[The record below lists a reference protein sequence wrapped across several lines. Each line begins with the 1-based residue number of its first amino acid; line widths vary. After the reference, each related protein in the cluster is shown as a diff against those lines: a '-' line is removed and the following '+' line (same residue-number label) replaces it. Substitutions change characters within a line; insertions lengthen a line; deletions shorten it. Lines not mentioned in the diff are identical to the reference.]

1 MATEFIGSI
10 VTVTLNQPRGARVRG
25 LVVGIAE
32 GQRLDLKD
40 VTWLARGNH
49 VVALS
54 IGTVNIKDL
63 EIEPDTKPAI
73 QSQTSSQRSPDPAI
87 LSFDRV
93 VVKSSSK
100 SHIRSLDDATPELT
114 SSSPVKPAMQIET
127 KPSDGTGA
135 TATLTGPFT
144 DLALDDPTVIG
155 MVLDQEQNTPAKG
168 LTRKRTRNRRSV
180 RKSHN
185 DEPQAPSDHA
195 TRNVHTPTRAA
206 GWGEPPFLQ
215 EASVGKKPHPLDA
228 PIHRAEERLARAR
241 RGRRNDIKE
250 DQNGWAT
257 EEATD
262 IQDLGDFD
270 FEGNL
275 SKFDKRGV
283 FEQIRQDD
291 TTADEARLVSFNRVP
306 VRPGTNGGK
315 NLHYTENVLNS
326 PQANGHGAWN
336 GESGSESEKSDDKFS
351 SGRVSRRNLSR
362 ASLRKPPSRKSS
374 TMVHNDQTSSSGFPL
389 RYSSQEHPSPR
400 ILRKASTSR
409 HGMSEI
415 PQSSKALFQL
425 ATSGAECPCVTP
437 LQMLE
442 LEQLATFE
450 LGLSDDTMMENSAR
464 GIAQLAIKV
473 ATGKRIV
480 ILAGNT
486 KTGARAIAAGRQ
498 LQNHGVRVL
507 LFVLGM
513 EREEDLLEV
522 IRRQLSIYRNC
533 GGQLL
538 GFEKLV
544 SMGTDG
550 RKAPVDLV
558 VDALL
563 GMHLSFDDLGT
574 GDQNAFFEIA
584 SWVNSTPTGV
594 LAVDVPSGS
603 DATTGSSSHS
613 SSSAN
618 YAIVPSYVIALGAP
632 KTGLLSTFVE
642 TEKEKGKLWKLFVA
656 DIGICNSVWKKFGTR
671 RRYGVEFGVEWVEE
685 VRFVGAGGGGG
696 GM

>member
-10 VTVTLNQPRGARVRG
+10 VTVTLNQPQDARVRG
-25 LVVGIAE
+25 LVEGIAE

-40 VTWLARGNH
+40 VTWLAYGTH
-49 VVALS
+49 DAALS
-54 IGTVNIKDL
+54 IETVNIKDL
-63 EIEPDTKPAI
+63 EIEPDAKSSI
-73 QSQTSSQRSPDPAI
+73 QPRMTSQRSPDPAI
-87 LSFDRV
+87 LSFDRLV
-93 VVKSSSK
+93 VNSSSK
-100 SHIRSLDDATPELT
+100 SHLT
-114 SSSPVKPAMQIET
+114 SSSPVKPTIQIQT
-127 KPSDGTGA
+127 KPSDGTRP

-144 DLALDDPTVIG
+144 DLALNDAAANG
-155 MVLDQEQNTPAKG
+155 LVLDQVQSTAAKG
-168 LTRKRTRNRRSV
+168 LTGKKTRNRRSV
-180 RKSHN
+180 RKPQH
-185 DEPQAPSDHA
+185 DEPQIPSEKA
-195 TRNVHTPTRAA
+195 TKSVQTPTRAA

-215 EASVGKKPHPLDA
+215 EAAVGKKPHPVDA

-241 RGRRNDIKE
+241 RGRRNKMRE
-250 DQNGWAT
+250 DKNGWAT

-291 TTADEARLVSFNRVP
+291 TTADEARLVSFNRLP
-306 VRPGTNGGK
+306 ARPGTNGGK
-315 NLHYTENVLNS
+315 HLHYTENVLTS
-326 PQANGHGAWN
+326 PQQNGHVAWN
-336 GESGSESEKSDDKFS
+336 GESGSESVNSDDKYS

-362 ASLRKPPSRKSS
+362 ASVRKPPSRKSS
-374 TMVHNDQTSSSGFPL
+374 AMIPNDSNSN
-389 RYSSQEHPSPR
+389 PSPR
-400 ILRKASTSR
+400 ILGKASTSR
-409 HGMSEI
+409 HGKSEI
-415 PQSSKALFQL
+415 PRSSKAFFQL

-442 LEQLATFE
+442 LEQLAAFE
-450 LGLSDDTMMENSAR
+450 LGLSDDILMENSAR
-464 GIAQLAIKV
+464 GIAQLAVKV
-473 ATGKRIV
+473 ATGKVIV

-498 LQNHGVRVL
+498 LRNHGVRVM

-522 IRRQLSIYRNC
+522 IRRQLSIYRNS

-538 GFEKLV
+538 GFEGLV

-550 RKAPVDLV
+550 RKPAVNLV

-574 GDQNAFFEIA
+574 ADQNAFFEVA
-584 SWVNSTPTGV
+584 SWVNSTPAGV
-594 LAVDVPSGS
+594 LAVDVPSGL
-603 DATTGSSSHS
+603 DATIGSSSHS
-613 SSSAN
+613 SASVN
-618 YAIVPSYVIALGAP
+618 YAIVPSYVLALGAP

-671 RRYGVEFGVEWVEE
+671 RRYGVEFGMEWVEE
-685 VRFVGAGGGGG
+685 VRFVGGGGSGDGG
-696 GM
+696 DM